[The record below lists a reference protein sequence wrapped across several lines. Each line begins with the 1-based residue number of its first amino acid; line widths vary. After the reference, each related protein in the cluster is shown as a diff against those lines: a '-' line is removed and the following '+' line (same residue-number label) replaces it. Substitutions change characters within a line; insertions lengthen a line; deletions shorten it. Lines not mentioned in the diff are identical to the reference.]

1 MSDQL
6 KKKRQIPSTYVIVF
20 TIILIA
26 AAATWLVPGGAF
38 EREKVMVNGVE
49 RDIVVQG
56 SYHETETNPQSWE
69 ILASIYDGFVDK
81 ADIIVF
87 ILVIGASFWI
97 INTSKALD
105 IGIIKFLKRAERL
118 EKYKLFRKM
127 GIRNIL
133 ITLIMLM
140 FSIFGAVFGMSEET
154 IAFVIIF
161 VPLAIKMGYDSI
173 VGVSMCF
180 VGAALGFAGALFNPF
195 TIGIAQGISQ
205 LPLFSGLEY
214 RFFMWIVLNIF
225 GISYILIYANKI
237 YKNPQKSVV
246 YETDQYWRDRAAAD
260 ENPVE
265 TKAGITAWITFI
277 IITLSLIAFWIKYP
291 VTDITVGTFSVT
303 IPALPILTFLY
314 IIPAIWLLVRKSVQL
329 YILHIMLFTT
339 ISLVI
344 GVLGFHWYIRE
355 IAALFFGM
363 GLMGGIAANYR
374 PNEFTKHFLDGA
386 KDIFS
391 AALIVGLAGGII
403 IILQEGGIV
412 DTLLNSLSSLFS
424 HNRYT
429 AVSGMYVVQT
439 AINLIMPSG
448 SAKAALT
455 MPLMAPFSD
464 LIGISRQASVV
475 AYQLGDG
482 ITNMITPVS
491 GVLLGVL
498 SMAKIPYER
507 WFKWAWKFI
516 LMLIILGFLLLI
528 PTVTMTLNGF

>member
-26 AAATWLVPGGAF
+26 AAATWFVPGGAF
-38 EREKVMVNGVE
+38 DRQKVMVNGDE

-56 SYHETETNPQSWE
+56 SYHETESNPQSWE
-69 ILASIYDGFVDK
+69 ILSSIYDGFVDK

-105 IGIIKFLKRAERL
+105 IGIIKFLNRAERL
-118 EKYKLFRKM
+118 EKYKVFRKI
-127 GIRNIL
+127 GIRNLL
-133 ITLIMLM
+133 IVLIMLM

-161 VPLAIKMGYDSI
+161 VPLSVKMGFDSI

-195 TIGIAQGISQ
+195 TIGIAQGIAQ

-214 RFFMWIVLNIF
+214 RLFMWIVLNIF
-225 GISYILIYANKI
+225 GITYILIYANKI
-237 YKNPQKSVV
+237 YKNPQRSVV
-246 YETDQYWRDRAAAD
+246 YETDEYWRNRAASE

-265 TKAGITAWITFI
+265 TKAGVSAWVTFF
-277 IITLSLIAFWIKYP
+277 IITLSLVAFWIKYP
-291 VTDITVGTFSVT
+291 LTDIKVGTMSIT
-303 IPALPILTFLY
+303 IPALPILAVLFV
-314 IIPAIWLLVRKSVQL
+314 IPGIWLLLRKSVQL

-339 ISLVI
+339 ISLVV
-344 GVLGFHWYIRE
+344 GVLGFSWNIRE

-439 AINLIMPSG
+439 SINLIMPSG

-464 LIGISRQASVV
+464 LIGISRQASVI

-498 SMAKIPYER
+498 SMARIPYER

-528 PTVTMTLNGF
+528 PTVTLTLNGF

>member
-1 MSDQL
+1 MGDKL

-20 TIILIA
+20 AIISIS
-26 AAATWLVPGGAF
+26 AAATWIVPGGAF
-38 EREKVMVNGVE
+38 DREKVMVNGVE

-56 SYHETETNPQSWE
+56 SYHPTQTNPQSWQ
-69 ILASIYDGFVDK
+69 ILSSIYDGFVSK
-81 ADIIVF
+81 SDIIIF

-118 EKYKLFRKM
+118 EKYKLFRKI

-140 FSIFGAVFGMSEET
+140 FSTFGAVFGMSEET

-195 TIGIAQGISQ
+195 TIGIAQGIAQ

-214 RFFMWIVLNIF
+214 RFFMWLIINIS
-225 GISYILIYANKI
+225 GITYIIIYANKI
-237 YKNPQKSVV
+237 YKNPKKSVV
-246 YETDQYWRDRAAAD
+246 YETDEYWRNKAVQE

-265 TKAGITAWITFI
+265 TKAGTSAWITFI
-277 IITLSLIAFWIKYP
+277 IITFSLVAFWMKYP
-291 VTDITVGTFSVT
+291 YADITVGTFSIT
-303 IPALPILTFLY
+303 IPAIPILTFLFA
-314 IIPAIWLLVRKSVQL
+314 IPAIWLLIRKSVQL

-339 ISLVI
+339 ITLVF
-344 GVLGFHWYIRE
+344 GVLGFNWYIRE
-355 IAALFFGM
+355 IATLFFGM

-391 AALIVGLAGGII
+391 AALIVGLAGGIV
-403 IILQEGGIV
+403 IILHEGGIV

-424 HNRYT
+424 HNKYS

-482 ITNMITPVS
+482 FTNMITPVS

-498 SMAKIPYER
+498 SMAKIPYEL
-507 WFKWAWKFI
+507 WFKWVWKFI
-516 LMLIILGFLLLI
+516 LMLFILGFLLII